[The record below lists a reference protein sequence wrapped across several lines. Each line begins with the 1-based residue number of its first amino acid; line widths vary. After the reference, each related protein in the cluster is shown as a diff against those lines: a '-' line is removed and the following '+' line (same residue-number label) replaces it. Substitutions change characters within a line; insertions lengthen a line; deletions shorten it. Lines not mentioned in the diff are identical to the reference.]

1 MVRFP
6 FLEKKFLPK
15 RLASKCKFLKTFM
28 TIDHHNFAK
37 DDNIDVIQRLP
48 LLINMS
54 AFIYFQFAKTQ
65 HNTPSKLI

>member
-1 MVRFP
+1 
-6 FLEKKFLPK
+6 
-15 RLASKCKFLKTFM
+15 M

-37 DDNIDVIQRLP
+37 DDNIYVIQRLP

-54 AFIYFQFAKTQ
+54 ALIDFQFAKTQ